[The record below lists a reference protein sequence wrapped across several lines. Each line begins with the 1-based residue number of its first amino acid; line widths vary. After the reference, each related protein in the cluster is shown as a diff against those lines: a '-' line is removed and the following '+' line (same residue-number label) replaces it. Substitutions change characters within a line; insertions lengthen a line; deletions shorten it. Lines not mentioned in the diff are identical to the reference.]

1 MRLARSE
8 IDLSAAPRT
17 AAPVYDATPATGGGL
32 YVQYGCGLCAPE
44 GWLNFDASPR
54 LRIERAPGLRTMLHA
69 TVGVLFPPTAR
80 VGDIVR
86 GLPVPEGIARGV
98 YCSHVLEHLPRDQVP
113 VALRNTLR
121 LLQPGGIFR
130 LVVPDLE
137 WRAKRYLSG
146 AAQADPLAADAF
158 FQCSGLGTRKRP
170 RTPIAAL
177 ARLFGNSTHL
187 WMYDFAALAFLLGEA
202 GFGGIRRC
210 AIGDSGDPMFTRVE
224 EAARFTESGES
235 ELAIEARRPA

>member
-8 IDLSAAPRT
+8 IDLSIAPRT
-17 AAPVYDATPATGGGL
+17 AAPMRGTARATENGL

-54 LRIERAPGLRTMLHA
+54 LRIERVPGLRTVLHA
-69 TVGVLFPPTAR
+69 TVGILFPPAAR
-80 VGDIVR
+80 MGDIVR
-86 GLPVPEGIARGV
+86 GLPVPGGTARGV
-98 YCSHVLEHLPRDQVP
+98 YCSHVLEHLPRDEVP

-137 WRAKRYLSG
+137 WRAKRYLSD
-146 AAQADPLAADAF
+146 AAKADPLAADGF
-158 FQCSGLGTRKRP
+158 FQRSNLGTRRRP

-177 ARLFGNSTHL
+177 ASLFGNSAHL
-187 WMYDFAALAFLLGEA
+187 WMYDFAALAFMLDKA
-202 GFGGIRRC
+202 GFSSIRRC
-210 AIGDSGDPMFTRVE
+210 AIGDSGDPMFAQVE
-224 EAARFTESGES
+224 EADRFTEAGES